1 MKMKTGKEKVKETVK
16 TIPNKPGV
24 YRMLDKNKNIIYV
37 GKAKNLFKRVKSY
50 SNKNIGNKRI
60 EKMVNLIHEVEFTTT
75 DNEENALL
83 LEVNLIKLHKP
94 KYNILMRDDKSFPYI
109 FISTEHDFPRL
120 EKHRGVRKKH
130 GHYYGPFPNPGAIN
144 RTIKTLQKAFLLRT
158 CSDKEVEAGN
168 KPCFNYHLK
177 RCSGPCAGKITKEE
191 YGKLVNDVKKVFK
204 GDAKKIKSRFA
215 KKMQT
220 ASESQQYEE
229 AAYYRDRI
237 KSLSNLTNSFSI
249 NPKNLIDADVFSIF
263 KNEKYACIQ
272 VFFFR
277 SRKNLGNKPFFI
289 NNIKGLNELEIMES
303 FIPQFYNNRPSP
315 KLILASE
322 KIKQKEVIQSLLT
335 SQNKIKI
342 EIQTPSRGEKK
353 EIIDHAIENSKDAL
367 KKYTKDMLSKKI
379 NLKNLQKTL
388 KLEDVP
394 QRIEVFD
401 NSHIQ
406 GSFSTGAM
414 IVSGTE
420 GFMKNQYRKYNI
432 KEAKTNDDFG
442 MMYEVLLRRFLRLR
456 DKTIDDE
463 DFPDLIVIDGGKG
476 QLSMAKKAME
486 KAKINKIKI
495 ISISKGENR
504 NDGNEII
511 HTLNS
516 ESFVLKKS
524 DPSLFYL
531 QRLRDEA
538 HRFAIG
544 THRKK
549 RDKSIHLNPLDEIP
563 GIGSKRKKELMNAFG
578 SAKGVSKA
586 KIRELTEVD
595 GISKNLAQNI
605 YNWFNELN

>member
-1 MKMKTGKEKVKETVK
+1 MKTGKEIIKDTVK

-24 YRMLDKNKNIIYV
+24 YRMLDKNKNILYV
-37 GKAKNLFKRVKSY
+37 GKAKNLLKRVKSY
-50 SNKNIGNKRI
+50 SNKNIDNKRI
-60 EKMVNLIHEVEFTTT
+60 ERMVNLIHEVEFTTT
-75 DNEENALL
+75 DSEENALL

-109 FISTEHDFPRL
+109 FISTDHDFPRL
-120 EKHRGVRKKH
+120 EKHRGARRKP
-130 GHYYGPFPNPGAIN
+130 GHYFGPFPNPSAIN
-144 RTIKTLQKAFLLRT
+144 KTIKTLQKAFLLRT

-177 RCSGPCAGKITKEE
+177 RCSGPCCGKITKEE
-191 YGKLVNDVKKVFK
+191 YKVLVDDVKRVFR
-204 GDAKKIKSRFA
+204 GDVRNIKLKFA
-215 KKMQT
+215 KKMQL
-220 ASESQQYEE
+220 ASKNQQYEE
-229 AAYYRDRI
+229 AGYYRDRI

-249 NPKNLIDADVFSIF
+249 NPKNLVDADVFSIF

-289 NNIKGLNELEIMES
+289 NNINGLNELQILES
-303 FIPQFYNNRPSP
+303 FLPQFYSNRPSP
-315 KLILASE
+315 KLILVSE
-322 KIKQKEVIQSLLT
+322 RLNQKKIIESHLTKQNNVSVKIQSP
-335 SQNKIKI
+335 I
-342 EIQTPSRGEKK
+342 RGEKK
-353 EIIDHAIENSKDAL
+353 EIIEHALENSKDAL
-367 KKYTKDMLSKKI
+367 VKYTKDMLGKKI
-379 NLKNLQKTL
+379 NLMNLQKTL
-388 KLEDVP
+388 QLDSIPK
-394 QRIEVFD
+394 RIEVFD

-414 IVSGTE
+414 IVSGID

-442 MMYEVLLRRFLRLR
+442 MMYEVLYRRFSRL
-456 DKTIDDE
+456 KNKSEFSE
-463 DFPDLIVIDGGKG
+463 DFPDLIIIDGGKG

-486 KAKINKIKI
+486 KANISNINI

-511 HTLNS
+511 H
-516 ESFVLKKS
+516 SFDKGSIILRKS
-524 DPSLFYL
+524 DPSLYYL

-544 THRKK
+544 THRQK
-549 RDKSIHLNPLDEIP
+549 RDKNMYLNPLDEIP
-563 GIGSKRKKELMNAFG
+563 GIGIKRKKELMNAFG
-578 SAKGVSKA
+578 SAKGVGKA
-586 KIRELTEVD
+586 KIKELMKVD
-595 GISKNLAQNI
+595 GISKNLATNI

>member
-1 MKMKTGKEKVKETVK
+1 MKTGKEIIKDTVK

-24 YRMLDKNKNIIYV
+24 YRMLDKNKNILYV
-37 GKAKNLFKRVKSY
+37 GKAKNLLKRVKSY
-50 SNKNIGNKRI
+50 SNKNIDNKRI
-60 EKMVNLIHEVEFTTT
+60 ERMVNLIHEVEFTTT
-75 DNEENALL
+75 DSEENALL

-109 FISTEHDFPRL
+109 FISTDHDFPRL
-120 EKHRGVRKKH
+120 EKHRGARRRP
-130 GHYYGPFPNPGAIN
+130 GHYFGPFPNPSAIN
-144 RTIKTLQKAFLLRT
+144 KTIKTLQKAFLLRT

-177 RCSGPCAGKITKEE
+177 RCSGPCCGKITKEE
-191 YGKLVNDVKKVFK
+191 YKVLVDDVKRVFR
-204 GDAKKIKSRFA
+204 GDVRNIKLKFA
-215 KKMQT
+215 KKMQL
-220 ASESQQYEE
+220 ASKNQQYEE
-229 AAYYRDRI
+229 AGYYRDRI

-249 NPKNLIDADVFSIF
+249 NPKNLVDADVFSIF

-289 NNIKGLNELEIMES
+289 NNINGLNELQILES
-303 FIPQFYNNRPSP
+303 FLPQFYSNRPSP
-315 KLILASE
+315 KLILVSE
-322 KIKQKEVIQSLLT
+322 RLNQKKIIESHLTKKNNVSVKIQSP
-335 SQNKIKI
+335 I
-342 EIQTPSRGEKK
+342 RGEKK
-353 EIIDHAIENSKDAL
+353 EIIEHALENSKDAL
-367 KKYTKDMLSKKI
+367 VKYTKDMLGKKI
-379 NLKNLQKTL
+379 NLMNLQKTL
-388 KLEDVP
+388 QLDSIPK
-394 QRIEVFD
+394 RIEVFD

-414 IVSGTE
+414 IVSGID

-442 MMYEVLLRRFLRLR
+442 MMYEVLYRRFSRL
-456 DKTIDDE
+456 KNKSEFSE
-463 DFPDLIVIDGGKG
+463 DFPDLIIIDGGKG

-486 KAKINKIKI
+486 KANISNINI

-511 HTLNS
+511 H
-516 ESFVLKKS
+516 SFDKGSIVLRKS
-524 DPSLFYL
+524 DPSLYYL

-544 THRKK
+544 THRQK
-549 RDKSIHLNPLDEIP
+549 RDKNMYLNPLDEIP
-563 GIGSKRKKELMNAFG
+563 GIGIKRKKELMNAFG
-578 SAKGVSKA
+578 SAKGVGKA
-586 KIRELTEVD
+586 KIKELMKVD
-595 GISKNLAQNI
+595 GISKNLATNI

>member
-1 MKMKTGKEKVKETVK
+1 MKTGKEIIKDTVK

-24 YRMLDKNKNIIYV
+24 YRMLDKNKNILYV
-37 GKAKNLFKRVKSY
+37 GKAKNLLKRVKSY
-50 SNKNIGNKRI
+50 SNKNIDNKRI
-60 EKMVNLIHEVEFTTT
+60 ERMVNLIHEVEFTTT
-75 DNEENALL
+75 DSEENALL

-109 FISTEHDFPRL
+109 FISTDHDFPRL
-120 EKHRGVRKKH
+120 EKHRGARRRP
-130 GHYYGPFPNPGAIN
+130 GHYFGPFPNPSAIN
-144 RTIKTLQKAFLLRT
+144 KTIKTLQKAFLLRT

-177 RCSGPCAGKITKEE
+177 RCSGPCCGKITKEE
-191 YGKLVNDVKKVFK
+191 YKILVDDVKRVFR
-204 GDAKKIKSRFA
+204 GDVRNIKLKFA
-215 KKMQT
+215 KKMQL
-220 ASESQQYEE
+220 ASKNQQYEE
-229 AAYYRDRI
+229 AGYYRDRI

-249 NPKNLIDADVFSIF
+249 NPKNLVDADVFSIF

-289 NNIKGLNELEIMES
+289 NNINGLNELQILES
-303 FIPQFYNNRPSP
+303 FLPQFYSNRPSP
-315 KLILASE
+315 KLILVSE
-322 KIKQKEVIQSLLT
+322 RLNQKKIIESHLTKQNNVSVKIQSP
-335 SQNKIKI
+335 I
-342 EIQTPSRGEKK
+342 RGEKK
-353 EIIDHAIENSKDAL
+353 EIIEHALENSKDAL
-367 KKYTKDMLSKKI
+367 VKYTKDMLGKKI
-379 NLKNLQKTL
+379 NLMNLQKTL
-388 KLEDVP
+388 QLDSIPK
-394 QRIEVFD
+394 RIEVFD

-414 IVSGTE
+414 IVSGID

-442 MMYEVLLRRFLRLR
+442 MMYEVLYRRFSRL
-456 DKTIDDE
+456 KNKSEFSE
-463 DFPDLIVIDGGKG
+463 DFPDLIIIDGGKG

-486 KAKINKIKI
+486 KANISNINI

-511 HTLNS
+511 H
-516 ESFVLKKS
+516 SFDKGSIILRKS
-524 DPSLFYL
+524 DPSLYYL

-544 THRKK
+544 THRQK
-549 RDKSIHLNPLDEIP
+549 RDKNMYLNPLDEIP
-563 GIGSKRKKELMNAFG
+563 GIGIKRKKELMNAFG
-578 SAKGVSKA
+578 SAKGVGKA
-586 KIRELTEVD
+586 KIKELMKVD
-595 GISKNLAQNI
+595 GISKNLATNI

>member
-1 MKMKTGKEKVKETVK
+1 MKTGKEIIKDTVK

-24 YRMLDKNKNIIYV
+24 YRMLDKNKNILYV
-37 GKAKNLFKRVKSY
+37 GKAKNLLKRVKSY
-50 SNKNIGNKRI
+50 SNKNIDNKRI
-60 EKMVNLIHEVEFTTT
+60 ERMVNLIHEVEFTTT
-75 DNEENALL
+75 DSEENALL

-109 FISTEHDFPRL
+109 FISTDHDFPRL
-120 EKHRGVRKKH
+120 EKHRGARRKP
-130 GHYYGPFPNPGAIN
+130 GHYFGPFPNPSAIN
-144 RTIKTLQKAFLLRT
+144 KTIKTLQKAFLLRT

-177 RCSGPCAGKITKEE
+177 RCSGPCCGKITKEE
-191 YGKLVNDVKKVFK
+191 YKVLVDDVKRVFR
-204 GDAKKIKSRFA
+204 GDVRNIKLKFA
-215 KKMQT
+215 KKMQL
-220 ASESQQYEE
+220 ASKNQQYEE
-229 AAYYRDRI
+229 AGYYRDRI

-249 NPKNLIDADVFSIF
+249 NPKNLVDADVFSIF

-289 NNIKGLNELEIMES
+289 NNINGLNELQILES
-303 FIPQFYNNRPSP
+303 FLPQFYSNRPSP
-315 KLILASE
+315 KLILVSE
-322 KIKQKEVIQSLLT
+322 RLNQKKIIESHLTKKNNVSVKIQSP
-335 SQNKIKI
+335 I
-342 EIQTPSRGEKK
+342 RGEKK
-353 EIIDHAIENSKDAL
+353 EIIEHALENSKDAL
-367 KKYTKDMLSKKI
+367 VKYTKDMLGKKI
-379 NLKNLQKTL
+379 NLMNLQKTL
-388 KLEDVP
+388 QLDSIPK
-394 QRIEVFD
+394 RIEVFD

-414 IVSGTE
+414 IVSGID

-442 MMYEVLLRRFLRLR
+442 MMYEVLYRRFSRL
-456 DKTIDDE
+456 KNKSEFSE
-463 DFPDLIVIDGGKG
+463 DFPDLIIIDGGKG

-486 KAKINKIKI
+486 KANISNINI

-511 HTLNS
+511 H
-516 ESFVLKKS
+516 SFDKGSIVLRKS
-524 DPSLFYL
+524 DPSLYYL

-544 THRKK
+544 THRQK
-549 RDKSIHLNPLDEIP
+549 RDKNMYLNPLDEIP
-563 GIGSKRKKELMNAFG
+563 GIGIKRKKELMNAFG
-578 SAKGVSKA
+578 SAKGVGKA
-586 KIRELTEVD
+586 KIKELMKVD
-595 GISKNLAQNI
+595 GISKNLATNI

>member
-1 MKMKTGKEKVKETVK
+1 MKTGKEIIKDTVK

-24 YRMLDKNKNIIYV
+24 YRMLDKNKNILYV
-37 GKAKNLFKRVKSY
+37 GKAKNLLKRVKSY
-50 SNKNIGNKRI
+50 SNKNIDNKRI
-60 EKMVNLIHEVEFTTT
+60 ERMVNLIHEVEFTTT
-75 DNEENALL
+75 DSEENALL

-109 FISTEHDFPRL
+109 FISTDHDFPRL
-120 EKHRGVRKKH
+120 EKHRGARRRP
-130 GHYYGPFPNPGAIN
+130 GHYFGPFPNPSAIN
-144 RTIKTLQKAFLLRT
+144 KTIKTLQKAFLLRT

-177 RCSGPCAGKITKEE
+177 RCSGPCCGKITKEE
-191 YGKLVNDVKKVFK
+191 YKVLVDDVKRVFR
-204 GDAKKIKSRFA
+204 GDVRNIKLKFA
-215 KKMQT
+215 KKMQL
-220 ASESQQYEE
+220 ASKNQQYEE
-229 AAYYRDRI
+229 AGYYRDRI

-249 NPKNLIDADVFSIF
+249 NPKNLVDADVFSIF

-289 NNIKGLNELEIMES
+289 NNINGLNELQILES
-303 FIPQFYNNRPSP
+303 FLPQFYSNRPSP
-315 KLILASE
+315 KLILVSE
-322 KIKQKEVIQSLLT
+322 RLNQKKIIESHLTKKNNVSVKIQSP
-335 SQNKIKI
+335 I
-342 EIQTPSRGEKK
+342 RGEKK
-353 EIIDHAIENSKDAL
+353 EIIEHALENSKDAL
-367 KKYTKDMLSKKI
+367 VKYTKDMLGKKI
-379 NLKNLQKTL
+379 NLMNLQKTL
-388 KLEDVP
+388 QLDSIPK
-394 QRIEVFD
+394 RIEVFD

-414 IVSGTE
+414 IVSGID

-442 MMYEVLLRRFLRLR
+442 MMYEVLYRRFSRL
-456 DKTIDDE
+456 KNKSEFSE
-463 DFPDLIVIDGGKG
+463 DFPDLIIIDGGKG

-486 KAKINKIKI
+486 KANISNINI

-511 HTLNS
+511 H
-516 ESFVLKKS
+516 SFDKGSIILRKS
-524 DPSLFYL
+524 DPSLYYL

-544 THRKK
+544 THRQK
-549 RDKSIHLNPLDEIP
+549 RDKNMYLNPLDEIP
-563 GIGSKRKKELMNAFG
+563 GIGIKRKKELMNAFG
-578 SAKGVSKA
+578 SAKGVGKA
-586 KIRELTEVD
+586 KIKELMKVD
-595 GISKNLAQNI
+595 GISKNLATNI

>member
-1 MKMKTGKEKVKETVK
+1 MKTGKEIIKDTVK

-24 YRMLDKNKNIIYV
+24 YRMLDKNKNILYV
-37 GKAKNLFKRVKSY
+37 GKAKNLLKRVKSY
-50 SNKNIGNKRI
+50 SNKNIDNKRI
-60 EKMVNLIHEVEFTTT
+60 ERMVNLIHEVEFTTT
-75 DNEENALL
+75 DSEENALL

-109 FISTEHDFPRL
+109 FISTDHDFPRL
-120 EKHRGVRKKH
+120 EKHRGARRRP
-130 GHYYGPFPNPGAIN
+130 GHYFGPFPNPSAIN
-144 RTIKTLQKAFLLRT
+144 KTIKTLQKAFLLRT

-177 RCSGPCAGKITKEE
+177 RCSGPCCGKITKEE
-191 YGKLVNDVKKVFK
+191 YKVLVDDVKRVFR
-204 GDAKKIKSRFA
+204 GDVRNIKLKFA
-215 KKMQT
+215 KKMQL
-220 ASESQQYEE
+220 ASKNQQYEE
-229 AAYYRDRI
+229 AGYYRDRI

-249 NPKNLIDADVFSIF
+249 NPKNLVDADVFSIF

-289 NNIKGLNELEIMES
+289 NNINGLNELQILES
-303 FIPQFYNNRPSP
+303 FLPQFYSNRPSP
-315 KLILASE
+315 KLILVSE
-322 KIKQKEVIQSLLT
+322 RLNQKKIIESHLTKQNNVSVKIQSP
-335 SQNKIKI
+335 I
-342 EIQTPSRGEKK
+342 RGEKK
-353 EIIDHAIENSKDAL
+353 EIIEHALENSKDAL
-367 KKYTKDMLSKKI
+367 VKYTKDMLGKKI
-379 NLKNLQKTL
+379 NLMNLQKTL
-388 KLEDVP
+388 QLDSIPK
-394 QRIEVFD
+394 RIEVFD

-414 IVSGTE
+414 IVSGID

-442 MMYEVLLRRFLRLR
+442 MMYEVLYRRFSRL
-456 DKTIDDE
+456 KNKSEFSE
-463 DFPDLIVIDGGKG
+463 DFPDLIIIDGGKG

-486 KAKINKIKI
+486 KANISNINI

-511 HTLNS
+511 H
-516 ESFVLKKS
+516 SFDKGSIVLRKS
-524 DPSLFYL
+524 DPSLYYL

-544 THRKK
+544 THRQK
-549 RDKSIHLNPLDEIP
+549 RDKNMYLNPLDEIP
-563 GIGSKRKKELMNAFG
+563 GIGIKRKKELMNAFG
-578 SAKGVSKA
+578 SAKGVGKA
-586 KIRELTEVD
+586 KIKELMKVD
-595 GISKNLAQNI
+595 GISKNLATNI

>member
-1 MKMKTGKEKVKETVK
+1 MKTGKEIIKDTVK

-24 YRMLDKNKNIIYV
+24 YRMLDKNKNILYV
-37 GKAKNLFKRVKSY
+37 GKAKNLLKRVKSY
-50 SNKNIGNKRI
+50 SNKNIDNKRI
-60 EKMVNLIHEVEFTTT
+60 ERMVNLIHEVEFTTT
-75 DNEENALL
+75 DSEENALL

-109 FISTEHDFPRL
+109 FISTDHDFPRL
-120 EKHRGVRKKH
+120 EKHRGARRRP
-130 GHYYGPFPNPGAIN
+130 GHYFGPFPNPSAIN
-144 RTIKTLQKAFLLRT
+144 KTIKTLQKAFLLRT

-177 RCSGPCAGKITKEE
+177 RCSGPCCGKITKEE
-191 YGKLVNDVKKVFK
+191 YKLLVDDVKRVFR
-204 GDAKKIKSRFA
+204 GDVRNIKLKFA
-215 KKMQT
+215 KKMQL
-220 ASESQQYEE
+220 ASKNQQYEE
-229 AAYYRDRI
+229 AGYYRDRI

-249 NPKNLIDADVFSIF
+249 NPKNLVDADVFSIF

-289 NNIKGLNELEIMES
+289 NNINGLNELQILES
-303 FIPQFYNNRPSP
+303 FLPQFYSNRPSP
-315 KLILASE
+315 KLILVSE
-322 KIKQKEVIQSLLT
+322 RLNQKKIIESHLTKQNNVSVKIQSP
-335 SQNKIKI
+335 I
-342 EIQTPSRGEKK
+342 RGEKK
-353 EIIDHAIENSKDAL
+353 EIIEHALENSKDAL
-367 KKYTKDMLSKKI
+367 VKYTKDMLGKKI
-379 NLKNLQKTL
+379 NLMNLQKTL
-388 KLEDVP
+388 QLDSIPK
-394 QRIEVFD
+394 RIEVFD

-414 IVSGTE
+414 IVSGID

-442 MMYEVLLRRFLRLR
+442 MMYEVLYRRFSRL
-456 DKTIDDE
+456 KNKSEFSE
-463 DFPDLIVIDGGKG
+463 DFPDLIIIDGGKG

-486 KAKINKIKI
+486 KANISNINI

-511 HTLNS
+511 H
-516 ESFVLKKS
+516 SFDKGSIILRKS
-524 DPSLFYL
+524 DPSLYYL

-544 THRKK
+544 THRQK
-549 RDKSIHLNPLDEIP
+549 RDKNMYLNPLDEIP
-563 GIGSKRKKELMNAFG
+563 GIGIKRKKELMNAFG
-578 SAKGVSKA
+578 SAKGVGKA
-586 KIRELTEVD
+586 KIKELMKVD
-595 GISKNLAQNI
+595 GISKNLATNI

>member
-1 MKMKTGKEKVKETVK
+1 MKTGKEIIKETVK

-24 YRMLDKNKNIIYV
+24 YRMLDKNKNILYV
-37 GKAKNLFKRVKSY
+37 GKAKNLLKRVKSY
-50 SNKNIGNKRI
+50 SNKNIDNKRI
-60 EKMVNLIHEVEFTTT
+60 ERMVNLIHEVEFTTT
-75 DNEENALL
+75 YSEENALL

-109 FISTEHDFPRL
+109 FISTDHDFPRL
-120 EKHRGVRKKH
+120 EKHRGARRRP
-130 GHYYGPFPNPGAIN
+130 GHYYGPFPNPSAIN
-144 RTIKTLQKAFLLRT
+144 KTIKTLQKAFLLRT

-177 RCSGPCAGKITKEE
+177 RCSGPCCGKITKEE
-191 YGKLVNDVKKVFK
+191 YKKLVDDVKKVFK
-204 GDAKKIKSRFA
+204 GDVRNIKLKFA
-215 KKMQT
+215 KKMQL
-220 ASESQQYEE
+220 ASKNQQYEE
-229 AAYYRDRI
+229 AGYYRDRI
-237 KSLSNLTNSFSI
+237 RSLSNLTNSFSI

-289 NNIKGLNELEIMES
+289 NNINGLNKLEILES
-303 FIPQFYNNRPSP
+303 FLPQFYSNRPSP
-315 KLILASE
+315 KLILVSE
-322 KIKQKEVIQSLLT
+322 KLNQKKIIESLLT
-335 SQNKIKI
+335 KQNNVSVKI
-342 EIQTPSRGEKK
+342 QSPVRGEKK
-353 EIIDHAIENSKDAL
+353 EIIEHALENSKDAL
-367 KKYTKDMLSKKI
+367 VKYSKDMLGKKI
-379 NLKNLQKTL
+379 NLINLQKTL
-388 KLEDVP
+388 QLDSIPK
-394 QRIEVFD
+394 RIEVFD

-414 IVSGTE
+414 IVSGID

-442 MMYEVLLRRFLRLR
+442 MMYEVLNRRFSRL
-456 DKTIDDE
+456 KNKSEFSE
-463 DFPDLIVIDGGKG
+463 DFPDLIIIDGGKG

-486 KAKINKIKI
+486 KNNFSNINI

-511 HTLNS
+511 HTFNKGSIILR
-516 ESFVLKKS
+516 KS

-544 THRKK
+544 THRQK
-549 RDKSIHLNPLDEIP
+549 RDKNIYFNPLDEIP
-563 GIGSKRKKELMNAFG
+563 GIGIRRKKELMNAFG
-578 SAKGVSKA
+578 SAKGVGKA
-586 KIRELTEVD
+586 KIKELMKVD
-595 GISKNLAQNI
+595 GISKNLATDI

>member
-1 MKMKTGKEKVKETVK
+1 MKTGKEIIKDTVK

-24 YRMLDKNKNIIYV
+24 YRMLDKNKNILYV
-37 GKAKNLFKRVKSY
+37 GKAKNLLKRVKSY
-50 SNKNIGNKRI
+50 SNKNIDNKRI
-60 EKMVNLIHEVEFTTT
+60 ERMVNLIHEVEFTTT
-75 DNEENALL
+75 DSEENALL

-109 FISTEHDFPRL
+109 FISTDHDFPRL
-120 EKHRGVRKKH
+120 EKHRGARRRP
-130 GHYYGPFPNPGAIN
+130 GHYYGPFPNPSAIN
-144 RTIKTLQKAFLLRT
+144 KTIKTLQKAFLLRT

-177 RCSGPCAGKITKEE
+177 RCSGPCCGKITKEE
-191 YGKLVNDVKKVFK
+191 YKVLVDDVKRVFR
-204 GDAKKIKSRFA
+204 GDVRNIKLKFA
-215 KKMQT
+215 KKMQL
-220 ASESQQYEE
+220 ASKNQQYEE
-229 AAYYRDRI
+229 AGYYRDRI

-249 NPKNLIDADVFSIF
+249 NPKNLVDADVFSIF

-289 NNIKGLNELEIMES
+289 NNINGLNELQILES
-303 FIPQFYNNRPSP
+303 FLPQFYSNRPSP
-315 KLILASE
+315 KLILVSE
-322 KIKQKEVIQSLLT
+322 RLNQKKIIESHLTKQNNVSVKIQSP
-335 SQNKIKI
+335 I
-342 EIQTPSRGEKK
+342 RGEKK
-353 EIIDHAIENSKDAL
+353 EIIEHALENSKDAL
-367 KKYTKDMLSKKI
+367 VKYTKDMLGKKI
-379 NLKNLQKTL
+379 NLMNLQKTL
-388 KLEDVP
+388 QLDSIPK
-394 QRIEVFD
+394 RIEVFD

-414 IVSGTE
+414 IVSGID

-442 MMYEVLLRRFLRLR
+442 MMYEVLYRRFSRL
-456 DKTIDDE
+456 KNKSEFSE
-463 DFPDLIVIDGGKG
+463 DFPDLIIIDGGKG

-486 KAKINKIKI
+486 KANISNINI

-511 HTLNS
+511 H
-516 ESFVLKKS
+516 SFDKGSIILRKS
-524 DPSLFYL
+524 DPSLYYL

-544 THRKK
+544 THRQK
-549 RDKSIHLNPLDEIP
+549 RDKNMYLNPLDEIP
-563 GIGSKRKKELMNAFG
+563 GIGIKRKKELMNAFG
-578 SAKGVSKA
+578 SAKGVGKA
-586 KIRELTEVD
+586 KIKELMKVD
-595 GISKNLAQNI
+595 GISKNLATNI

>member
-1 MKMKTGKEKVKETVK
+1 MKTGKEIIKDTVK

-24 YRMLDKNKNIIYV
+24 YRMLDKNKNILYV
-37 GKAKNLFKRVKSY
+37 GKAKNLLKRVKSY
-50 SNKNIGNKRI
+50 SNKNIDNKRI
-60 EKMVNLIHEVEFTTT
+60 ERMVNLIHEVEFTTT
-75 DNEENALL
+75 DSEENALL

-109 FISTEHDFPRL
+109 FISTDHDFPRL
-120 EKHRGVRKKH
+120 EKHRGARRKP
-130 GHYYGPFPNPGAIN
+130 GHYFGPFPNPSAIN
-144 RTIKTLQKAFLLRT
+144 KTIKTLQKAFLLRT

-177 RCSGPCAGKITKEE
+177 RCSGPCCGKITKEE
-191 YGKLVNDVKKVFK
+191 YKVLVDDVKRVFR
-204 GDAKKIKSRFA
+204 GDVRNIKLKFA
-215 KKMQT
+215 KKMQL
-220 ASESQQYEE
+220 ASKNQQYEE
-229 AAYYRDRI
+229 AGYYRDRI

-249 NPKNLIDADVFSIF
+249 NPKNLVDADVFSIF

-289 NNIKGLNELEIMES
+289 NNINGLNELQILES
-303 FIPQFYNNRPSP
+303 FLPQFYSNRPSP
-315 KLILASE
+315 KLILVSE
-322 KIKQKEVIQSLLT
+322 RLNQKKIIESHLTKQNNVSVKIQSP
-335 SQNKIKI
+335 I
-342 EIQTPSRGEKK
+342 RGEKK
-353 EIIDHAIENSKDAL
+353 EIIEHALENSKDAL
-367 KKYTKDMLSKKI
+367 VKYTKDMLGKKI
-379 NLKNLQKTL
+379 NLMNLQKTL
-388 KLEDVP
+388 QLDSIPK
-394 QRIEVFD
+394 RIEVFD

-414 IVSGTE
+414 IVSGID

-442 MMYEVLLRRFLRLR
+442 MMYEVLYRRFSRL
-456 DKTIDDE
+456 KNKSEFSE
-463 DFPDLIVIDGGKG
+463 DFPDLIIIDGGKG

-486 KAKINKIKI
+486 KANISNINI

-511 HTLNS
+511 H
-516 ESFVLKKS
+516 SFDKGSIVLRKS
-524 DPSLFYL
+524 DPSLYYL

-544 THRKK
+544 THRQK
-549 RDKSIHLNPLDEIP
+549 RDKNMYLNPLDEIP
-563 GIGSKRKKELMNAFG
+563 GIGIKRKKELMNAFG
-578 SAKGVSKA
+578 SAKGVGKA
-586 KIRELTEVD
+586 KIKELMKVD
-595 GISKNLAQNI
+595 GISKNLATNI

>member
-1 MKMKTGKEKVKETVK
+1 MKTGKEIIKDTVK

-24 YRMLDKNKNIIYV
+24 YRMLDKNKNILYV
-37 GKAKNLFKRVKSY
+37 GKAKNLLKRVKSY
-50 SNKNIGNKRI
+50 SNKNIDNKRI
-60 EKMVNLIHEVEFTTT
+60 ERMVNLIHEVEFTTT
-75 DNEENALL
+75 DSEENALL

-109 FISTEHDFPRL
+109 FISTDHDFPRL
-120 EKHRGVRKKH
+120 EKHRGARRRP
-130 GHYYGPFPNPGAIN
+130 GHYYGPFPNPSAIN
-144 RTIKTLQKAFLLRT
+144 KTIKTLQKAFLLRT

-177 RCSGPCAGKITKEE
+177 RCSGPCCGKITKEE
-191 YGKLVNDVKKVFK
+191 YKVLVDDVKRVFR
-204 GDAKKIKSRFA
+204 GDVRNIKLKFA
-215 KKMQT
+215 KKMQL
-220 ASESQQYEE
+220 ASKNQQYEE
-229 AAYYRDRI
+229 AGYYRDRI

-249 NPKNLIDADVFSIF
+249 NPKNLVDADVFSIF

-289 NNIKGLNELEIMES
+289 NNINGLNELQILES
-303 FIPQFYNNRPSP
+303 FLPQFYSNRPSP
-315 KLILASE
+315 KLILVSE
-322 KIKQKEVIQSLLT
+322 RLNQKKIIESHLTKQNNVSVKIQSP
-335 SQNKIKI
+335 I
-342 EIQTPSRGEKK
+342 RGEKK
-353 EIIDHAIENSKDAL
+353 EIIEHALENSKDAL
-367 KKYTKDMLSKKI
+367 VKYTKDMLGKKI
-379 NLKNLQKTL
+379 NLMNLQKTL
-388 KLEDVP
+388 QLDSIPK
-394 QRIEVFD
+394 RIEVFD

-414 IVSGTE
+414 IVSGID

-442 MMYEVLLRRFLRLR
+442 MMYEVLYRRFSRL
-456 DKTIDDE
+456 KNKSEFSE
-463 DFPDLIVIDGGKG
+463 DFPDLIIIDGGKG

-486 KAKINKIKI
+486 KANISNINI

-511 HTLNS
+511 H
-516 ESFVLKKS
+516 SFDKGSIVLRKS
-524 DPSLFYL
+524 DPSLYYL

-544 THRKK
+544 THRQK
-549 RDKSIHLNPLDEIP
+549 RDKNMYLNPLDEIP
-563 GIGSKRKKELMNAFG
+563 GIGIKRKKELMNAFG
-578 SAKGVSKA
+578 SAKGVGKA
-586 KIRELTEVD
+586 KIKELMKVD
-595 GISKNLAQNI
+595 GISKNLATNI

>member
-1 MKMKTGKEKVKETVK
+1 MKTGKEIIKDTVK

-24 YRMLDKNKNIIYV
+24 YRMLDKNKNILYV
-37 GKAKNLFKRVKSY
+37 GKAKNLLKRVKSY
-50 SNKNIGNKRI
+50 SNKNIDNKRI
-60 EKMVNLIHEVEFTTT
+60 ERMVNLIHEVEFTTT
-75 DNEENALL
+75 DSEENALL

-109 FISTEHDFPRL
+109 FISTDHDFPRL
-120 EKHRGVRKKH
+120 EKHRGARRRP
-130 GHYYGPFPNPGAIN
+130 GHYFGPFPNPSAIN
-144 RTIKTLQKAFLLRT
+144 KTIKTLQKAFLLRT

-177 RCSGPCAGKITKEE
+177 RCSGPCCGKITKEE
-191 YGKLVNDVKKVFK
+191 YKILVDDVKRVFR
-204 GDAKKIKSRFA
+204 GDVRNIKLKFA
-215 KKMQT
+215 KKMQL
-220 ASESQQYEE
+220 ASKNQQYEE
-229 AAYYRDRI
+229 AGYYRDRI

-249 NPKNLIDADVFSIF
+249 NPKNLVDADVFSIF

-289 NNIKGLNELEIMES
+289 NNINGLNELQILES
-303 FIPQFYNNRPSP
+303 FLPQFYSNRPSP
-315 KLILASE
+315 KLILVSE
-322 KIKQKEVIQSLLT
+322 RLNQKKIIESHLTKQNNVSVKIQSP
-335 SQNKIKI
+335 I
-342 EIQTPSRGEKK
+342 RGEKK
-353 EIIDHAIENSKDAL
+353 EIIEHALENSKDAL
-367 KKYTKDMLSKKI
+367 VKYTKDMLGKKI
-379 NLKNLQKTL
+379 NLMNLQKTL
-388 KLEDVP
+388 QLDSIPK
-394 QRIEVFD
+394 RIEVFD

-414 IVSGTE
+414 IVSGID

-442 MMYEVLLRRFLRLR
+442 MMYEVLYRRFSRL
-456 DKTIDDE
+456 KNKSEFSE
-463 DFPDLIVIDGGKG
+463 DFPDLIIIDGGKG

-486 KAKINKIKI
+486 KANISNINI

-511 HTLNS
+511 H
-516 ESFVLKKS
+516 SFDKGSIVLRKS
-524 DPSLFYL
+524 DPSLYYL

-544 THRKK
+544 THRQK
-549 RDKSIHLNPLDEIP
+549 RDKNMYLNPLDEIP
-563 GIGSKRKKELMNAFG
+563 GIGIKRKKELMNAFG
-578 SAKGVSKA
+578 SAKGVGKA
-586 KIRELTEVD
+586 KIKELMKVD
-595 GISKNLAQNI
+595 GISKNLATNI

>member
-1 MKMKTGKEKVKETVK
+1 MKTGKEIIKDTVK

-24 YRMLDKNKNIIYV
+24 YRMLDKNKNILYV
-37 GKAKNLFKRVKSY
+37 GKAKNLLKRVKSY
-50 SNKNIGNKRI
+50 SNKNIDNKRI
-60 EKMVNLIHEVEFTTT
+60 ERMVNLIHEVEFTTT
-75 DNEENALL
+75 DSEENALL

-109 FISTEHDFPRL
+109 FISTDHDFPRL
-120 EKHRGVRKKH
+120 EKHRGARRRP
-130 GHYYGPFPNPGAIN
+130 GHYFGPFPNPSAIN
-144 RTIKTLQKAFLLRT
+144 KTIKTLQKAFLLRT

-177 RCSGPCAGKITKEE
+177 RCSGPCCGKITKEE
-191 YGKLVNDVKKVFK
+191 YKILVDDVKRVFR
-204 GDAKKIKSRFA
+204 GDVRNIKLKFA
-215 KKMQT
+215 KKMQL
-220 ASESQQYEE
+220 ASKNQQYEE
-229 AAYYRDRI
+229 AGYYRDRI

-249 NPKNLIDADVFSIF
+249 NPKNLVDADVFSIF

-289 NNIKGLNELEIMES
+289 NNINGLNELQILES
-303 FIPQFYNNRPSP
+303 FLPQFYSNRPSP
-315 KLILASE
+315 KLILVSE
-322 KIKQKEVIQSLLT
+322 RLNQKKIIESHLTKKNNVSVKIQSP
-335 SQNKIKI
+335 I
-342 EIQTPSRGEKK
+342 RGEKK
-353 EIIDHAIENSKDAL
+353 EIIEHALENSKDAL
-367 KKYTKDMLSKKI
+367 VKYTKDMLGKKI
-379 NLKNLQKTL
+379 NLMNLQKTL
-388 KLEDVP
+388 QLDSIPK
-394 QRIEVFD
+394 RIEVFD

-414 IVSGTE
+414 IVSGID

-442 MMYEVLLRRFLRLR
+442 MMYEVLYRRFSRL
-456 DKTIDDE
+456 KNKSEFSE
-463 DFPDLIVIDGGKG
+463 DFPDLIIIDGGKG

-486 KAKINKIKI
+486 KANISNINI

-511 HTLNS
+511 H
-516 ESFVLKKS
+516 SFDKGSIILRKS
-524 DPSLFYL
+524 DPSLYYL

-544 THRKK
+544 THRQK
-549 RDKSIHLNPLDEIP
+549 RDKNMYLNPLDEIP
-563 GIGSKRKKELMNAFG
+563 GIGIKRKKELMNAFG
-578 SAKGVSKA
+578 SAKGVGKA
-586 KIRELTEVD
+586 KIKELMKVD
-595 GISKNLAQNI
+595 GISKNLATNI